1 MTRVDI
7 CVCTFRRGSL
17 VETLASLM
25 ALDLP
30 GDVEAS
36 VIVVDNDTTPSA
48 EAAVTQFAATSPLPV
63 RYLHRP
69 AGNISVARNGALD
82 ASGARFVAFIDDD
95 ETAQAG
101 WLRALL
107 KQRAIS
113 AAAVVLGPVEPR
125 FADGTPDW
133 VRKSGL
139 HATRPVW
146 RGGEIT
152 TGYTCNVLIDREHPA
167 LADRR
172 FDPGLGQSGGEDTDF
187 FSAAHA
193 EGARIAY
200 AEGAVVEEPVPA
212 ARTDFRWLA
221 RRRYRMGQTHAH
233 VLTTRLGH
241 SRWTALPL
249 ALVKAAACGALGLAT
264 LPAPRRRNPALLR
277 AALHLGVVAGLAG
290 HRGLKLY
297 GLTQPTLGAH
307 PE

>member
-1 MTRVDI
+1 
-7 CVCTFRRGSL
+7 
-17 VETLASLM
+17 
-25 ALDLP
+25 
-30 GDVEAS
+30 
-36 VIVVDNDTTPSA
+36 
-48 EAAVTQFAATSPLPV
+48 
-63 RYLHRP
+63 
-69 AGNISVARNGALD
+69 
-82 ASGARFVAFIDDD
+82 
-95 ETAQAG
+95 
-101 WLRALL
+101 
-107 KQRAIS
+107 
-113 AAAVVLGPVEPR
+113 
-125 FADGTPDW
+125 
-133 VRKSGL
+133 
-139 HATRPVW
+139 
-146 RGGEIT
+146 
-152 TGYTCNVLIDREHPA
+152 A

-200 AEGAVVEEPVPA
+200 AEGAVVKEPVPA

-249 ALVKAAACGALGLAT
+249 ALAKAAACGTLGLAT
-264 LPAPRRRNPALLR
+264 LPAPRHRNPALLR